1 MPVLGALLKESV
13 QLLGVGCLLYRSPLN
28 KHHALL
34 VLLDLQLV
42 LKGRHSNYNTVEN
55 PSDVAPSEK
64 WKV

>member
-42 LKGRHSNYNTVEN
+42 LKGRAQQLEYSGK
-55 PSDVAPSEK
+55 SR
-64 WKV
+64 